1 MAATLNEDA
10 NDASIVDEMPGY
22 DAQVDRIQ
30 ELLTKVKSVGEAP
43 NPMNT
48 RSDEERLDIF
58 DEIYGVVLDTIELLR
73 SRVQDRQRGG
83 KRTRSARKMK
93 NKRGRGTRR

>member
-1 MAATLNEDA
+1 MAASLNEPA
-10 NDASIVDEMPGY
+10 NNASMGSEMPGY
-22 DAQVDRIQ
+22 DAQIDRIQ

-58 DEIYGVVLDTIELLR
+58 DEMYGVVLDTIELLR

-93 NKRGRGTRR
+93 KKRGRATRR